1 MMKRLGTGLVVMT
14 ILLPGVLRAQ
24 DWGISWLPIL
34 VPASNEFPFIALG
47 ADYSVPAPY
56 EAPYISNGA
65 LSGAAG
71 VTFKG
76 SWFAAVRFR
85 APGLVRKWRF
95 DVRAKAIRAN
105 RFGYFGVGNETT
117 YDKDLGKQEP
127 NFYRVSRSLYLGQV
141 EVSRQLV
148 GPLWAALAG
157 RVQHT
162 DFEPLS
168 GLSRFGLDAGGETV
182 SESDASARL
191 TLVVDTRDTEYNTQK
206 GVFLEVGGKVASGGD
221 GYTWVYTN
229 LSGFVTP
236 REGTV
241 IGVRIAGGTTDGT
254 PPLSQRFEFNSWEQ
268 DRISFGGRFTNR
280 GFPDSRFAGES
291 VVLGNVDL
299 RHDLLNLGDLGA
311 ITLMVFGDA
320 GRAFEDEDFTLD
332 NLHWGAGGGFALRL
346 LRSNLWTFN
355 FSGGSEGFR
364 FLFGWGWM
372 F

>member
-1 MMKRLGTGLVVMT
+1 MMKRLGVSILIMT
-14 ILLPGVLRAQ
+14 ALLPGASTAQ

-56 EAPYISNGA
+56 EAPFVSNGA

-71 VTFKG
+71 VSFKG
-76 SWFAAVRFR
+76 SWFAGARFR

-95 DVRAKAIRAN
+95 DVRVKAIREK
-105 RFGYFGVGNETT
+105 RFGYYGIGNETT
-117 YDKDLGKQEP
+117 FDKDLAKQES
-127 NFYRVSRSLYLGQV
+127 NFYRVSRSLYYGQA
-141 EVSRQLV
+141 EASRQLV

-157 RVQHT
+157 RVQQT
-162 DFEPLS
+162 EFQPLS
-168 GLSRFGLDAGGETV
+168 GLSRFGIDAGGRTV
-182 SESDASARL
+182 SETDASARL
-191 TLVVDTRDTEYNTQK
+191 SLVLDTRDTEYNTQK
-206 GVFLEVGGKVASGGD
+206 GVFLETGGKVATGGE
-221 GYTWVYTN
+221 GYTWIYTN
-229 LSGFVTP
+229 LAGFASP

-241 IGVRIAGGTTDGT
+241 IGVRVAGGTADGT
-254 PPLSQRFEFNSWEQ
+254 PPLGQRFEFNSWEQ
-268 DRISFGGRFTNR
+268 DRLSYGGRFTNR
-280 GFPDSRFAGES
+280 GFADPRFGGKS
-291 VVLGNVDL
+291 VVMGNVDV

-320 GRAFEDEDFTLD
+320 GRVFEDESFTLE